1 MGCCGNWCNAC
12 CPRRSY
18 NPCYCCPNHA
28 VAGVANNGCVQNAYG
43 NGCNG
48 AMGMRNNYGCGNG
61 YNGVMGATT
70 NGCGHMAHGT
80 MGCNEMAHGSMGYEN
95 MDEYPMDCDNMYYA
109 NMEYSKLATW

>member
-1 MGCCGNWCNAC
+1 
-12 CPRRSY
+12 
-18 NPCYCCPNHA
+18 
-28 VAGVANNGCVQNAYG
+28 
-43 NGCNG
+43 
-48 AMGMRNNYGCGNG
+48 MGMRNNYGCGNG